1 MGDFLF
7 AAMLWLLAAYGGYE
21 IGQADHGR
29 SIAKDCAS
37 TGATQIGNTF
47 YSCEPVAFAE
57 TRKLANKY
65 IRERQYPH
73 LYYVRKVLVLSE

>member
-1 MGDFLF
+1 MSFVIMKSGT
-7 AAMLWLLAAYGGYE
+7 
-21 IGQADHGR
+21 HP
-29 SIAKDCAS
+29 
-37 TGATQIGNTF
+37 GAIVIP
-47 YSCEPVAFAE
+47 SPVAFAE

>member
-1 MGDFLF
+1 MSFVIMKSGTHPV
-7 AAMLWLLAAYGGYE
+7 A
-21 IGQADHGR
+21 IVIP
-29 SIAKDCAS
+29 S
-37 TGATQIGNTF
+37 
-47 YSCEPVAFAE
+47 PVAFAE